1 MAIKSLAD
9 TGKRFYVLTS
19 APADPA
25 HPTAAELAAGLD
37 ASCKVARENFSWTP
51 TDSDTV
57 DDPELCSTSKAV
69 APSYDNADLSFMV
82 YRYWLD
88 GGGVDTAADTLFAAI
103 KTKGTV
109 LWGYYL
115 HTDDPVGTAP
125 SAGDEIV
132 LGAEFWTDHP
142 QDPGSSGW
150 LKYRVPCR
158 ANQLYPWTTVGPVAT
173 TTTTTTGG

>member
-9 TGKRFYVLTS
+9 YGKRFYVLTTK
-19 APADPA
+19 PADPA
-25 HPTAAELAAGLD
+25 HPTAAELAAGID
-37 ASCKVARENFSWTP
+37 ASCKVSREGFSWTP

-69 APSYDNADLSFMV
+69 APSFDNAELAFQV
-82 YRYWLD
+82 YRYWLE
-88 GGGVDTAADTLFAAI
+88 GGGIDPAEDVLFAAV

-115 HTDDPVGTAP
+115 HTDKPVGTAP
-125 SAGDEIV
+125 VAGEEIV
-132 LGAEFWTDHP
+132 LGAEFWVDHP

-150 LKYRVPCR
+150 LKYRIPAR
-158 ANQLYPWTTVGPVAT
+158 ANQLYPWTTVGTA
-173 TTTTTTGG
+173 G